1 MIKGV
6 PVLLN
11 WFFEE
16 LPQGLKATLL
26 LQSMLNHQHFWL
38 GYSAKIRHRILLLRH
53 IMLMLILVEGIT
65 PKKHMILLQRQVLNR

>member
-26 LQSMLNHQHFWL
+26 LQSILNHQHFL
-38 GYSAKIRHRILLLRH
+38 VEYSEKIHHRMLLLRH
-53 IMLMLILVEGIT
+53 IMLMLISAEAMLHRQ
-65 PKKHMILLQRQVLNR
+65 HMILQLKLI